1 MKFSKEMEAAFEHDV
16 QQARI
21 QAELSVVPNA
31 VLDTVVAFLDTCPEV
46 EDAEIA
52 FGERGDVATY
62 DDPDGSQYLELEV
75 GGTKYVVTVCRVK
88 P

>member
-1 MKFSKEMEAAFEHDV
+1 MN
-16 QQARI
+16 
-21 QAELSVVPNA
+21 ELSVVPDA

-52 FGERGDVATY
+52 FGERGDVPTY
-62 DDPDGSQYLELEV
+62 EDPDGSRYLELEV
-75 GGTKYVVTVCRVK
+75 GGARYLVTVCRVK